1 MDTADYHLLIAAL
14 LREADTASHQA
25 ALLRQHAIGDG
36 WQGRVRAEA
45 EIALG
50 VSIDTI
56 ERARRTLGQ
65 VADDVARA
73 WRESLTSKSL
83 LG

>member
-25 ALLRQHAIGDG
+25 ALLRQYDIGDG

-56 ERARRTLGQ
+56 ERARRTLEQ
-65 VADDVARA
+65 VADDAARA
-73 WRESLTSKSL
+73 WRESLTSRSL